1 MDNYG
6 AASAASEAA
15 AVTVGDG
22 TGPKVV
28 VATPRR
34 NQRIAIL
41 TKAGKRRAIRFFGTA
56 SDDTK
61 LRGVAVSLRRVS
73 VTRAR
78 TSQARRCTFYDGKSK
93 FTTRSCSRPLVYRAT
108 LKDGGI
114 WAYRIPTKVKVRP
127 GVYELTVTAIDTNSN
142 ASRDVKVRFRLVKLI
157 YVQASCS
164 TPRPTGRRAASAG
177 SARLRAGRRTRESM
191 QRAALPVSRWMIEA
205 IRPQPGHRVLELA
218 AGLGDTGLLAAEL
231 VLPGGR

>member
-1 MDNYG
+1 MIVVDNYG

-61 LRGVAVSLRRVS
+61 LRGVALSLRRVS
-73 VTRAR
+73 VTRIRAR
-78 TSQARRCTFYDGKSK
+78 RSQARQCTFFDGKSK
-93 FTTRSCSRPLVYRAT
+93 FVTRSCSRPTVYRASV
-108 LKDGGI
+108 KEGGI
-114 WAYRIPTKVKVRP
+114 WASRIPTKVKLRP
-127 GVYELTVTAIDTNSN
+127 GVYELTVTAFDTNSN
-142 ASRDVKVRFRLVKLI
+142 PSRAVKVRFRLV
-157 YVQASCS
+157 
-164 TPRPTGRRAASAG
+164 
-177 SARLRAGRRTRESM
+177 
-191 QRAALPVSRWMIEA
+191 
-205 IRPQPGHRVLELA
+205 
-218 AGLGDTGLLAAEL
+218 
-231 VLPGGR
+231 